1 MFYFNSFPNISSTDY
16 NGNKVVLSNIL
27 ERVEVIP
34 TQLNN
39 INVFYKYNIKDNDTP
54 DIIANKYYGDSYR
67 YWMVAFAN
75 QLIDVQGGWPM
86 PSNLFNDYIVDK
98 YTSATANSLN
108 IPANTVTSGQV
119 LAYTQS
125 TIYDYIK
132 SVTTIDSISSKST
145 TIKYIID
152 AASYANVTNQT
163 ITKSFSGG
171 ATVTEIVTAYPQ
183 YIYDYE
189 VEQNEAKRN
198 ISLFKSDYAGALE
211 KQLYT
216 LLGN

>member
-1 MFYFNSFPNISSTDY
+1 MFYFNSFPTINSTDY
-16 NGNKVVLSNIL
+16 SGNKVLLSNIL

-39 INVFYKYNIKDNDTP
+39 INAFYKYSIKDSDTI
-54 DIIANKYYGDSYR
+54 DIISNKYYGDSYR

-75 QLIDVQGGWPM
+75 QLIDVQAEWPM
-86 PSNLFNDYIVDK
+86 PSNLFNDYIIDK
-98 YTSATANSLN
+98 YTDATANSLH
-108 IPANTVTSGQV
+108 ISANTVTSGQV
-119 LAYTQS
+119 LAYTQD
-125 TIYDYIK
+125 TLHNYVK

-152 AASYANVTNQT
+152 AQSYANVTNET
-163 ITKSFSGG
+163 ITRSFPGG

-189 VEQNEAKRN
+189 IEQNENKRK

-211 KQLYT
+211 KQLSS